1 MAESV
6 RSKPWHACP
15 ELVARWLADF
25 IIGQMRQLRPNY
37 AAPEQFSGIAL
48 NRDDADIDSIELID
62 AASALYVALDAEA
75 SGSLDA
81 MPIGRS
87 FASWCAFVEYAAAR
101 TELLS
106 FYTSGST
113 GKPRR
118 VEHLLCDLDAEIRDF
133 LPQLCAAGF
142 TPARIVTVMP
152 SQHLYG
158 FLFGVLLP
166 AQLNL
171 PVLTLQG
178 QAPAVVRAQ
187 LQSGDILIAHPRFW
201 SVALAADA
209 GGKPHKSLWPTPML
223 GISSGQALPDDIFA
237 QAKLQHMR
245 MLEIYGA
252 TETAGVAW
260 RDAPGPMTLM
270 ARYAFADAVS
280 SDTTQLVDCYHRGRT
295 VAFPDQLQRS
305 VDGRLYVLA
314 RHERV
319 VQVAGVNVHLEH
331 VERAI
336 RALTGIAAVRVD
348 IDAVTQRLSAW
359 LVSDALDEAG
369 LRRQLQARLSS
380 AELPTR
386 WYFVRAL
393 PDAGSWKGSLNTPSE
408 PLSN

>member
-1 MAESV
+1 MTESV

-37 AAPEQFSGIAL
+37 AVPEQFSGIAL

-62 AASALYVALDAEA
+62 VASALYVALDAEA

-81 MPIGRS
+81 TPIGRS

-118 VEHLLCDLDAEIRDF
+118 VEHRLCDLDAEIRDF
-133 LPQLCAAGF
+133 LPQLCAGGV
-142 TPARIVTVMP
+142 TPLRIVTVMP

-171 PVLTLQG
+171 PVLALQG

-187 LQSGDILIAHPRFW
+187 LQTGDILIAHPKFW
-201 SVALAADA
+201 VAALEPDAAFTPA
-209 GGKPHKSLWPTPML
+209 KPRWPTPML
-223 GISSGQALPDDIFA
+223 GISSGQALPDEIFA
-237 QAKLQHMR
+237 QAQLQQMR

-270 ARYAFADAVS
+270 SRYIFADAGRS
-280 SDTTQLVDCYHRGRT
+280 EITQLVDCYHRGRA
-295 VAFPDQLQRS
+295 VAFPDQLQRTAE
-305 VDGRLYVLA
+305 GRLHVLA
-314 RHERV
+314 RHDRV

-331 VERAI
+331 VERTI

-348 IDAVTQRLSAW
+348 IDADTKRLSAW
-359 LVSDALDEAG
+359 LVSDVLDEAG
-369 LRRQLQARLSS
+369 LRRQLHAQLSS
-380 AELPTR
+380 AELPAR
-386 WYFVRAL
+386 WQFVGVL
-393 PDAGSWKGSLNTPSE
+393 PANVSWK
-408 PLSN
+408 